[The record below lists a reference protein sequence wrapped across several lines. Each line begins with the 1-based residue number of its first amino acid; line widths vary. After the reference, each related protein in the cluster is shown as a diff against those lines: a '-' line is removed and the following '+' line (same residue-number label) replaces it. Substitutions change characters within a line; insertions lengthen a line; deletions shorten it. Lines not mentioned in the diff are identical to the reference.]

1 MRFAI
6 SVFTV
11 MIIASI
17 VGTVLKQNEPYTNY
31 IIQFGQFWFAAFEKL
46 GLYDVYHSG
55 WYLVILGFL
64 VVSTSLCVSRNTPS
78 MLREMRAWREHV
90 TEASLRLFNHKHE
103 YTTSQPADMSKLHQF
118 FAANGFRYRTL
129 PRNDGTLLVAKA
141 GSGHRLGYIFT
152 HSAIIIICLGG
163 LMDGNLWLKAQ
174 EMMGHIKIEDRD
186 IPVSAVPAISRLA
199 ASNPS
204 FRGNM
209 TIPEGGRGSVAYL
222 RVRDGYLIQELPFS
236 IALKKFS
243 IEHYATG
250 QPKSFA
256 SDVVI
261 FDPARDKPIEATIK
275 VNHPLTYNGIA
286 IYQSD
291 VQDGGSA
298 ITFTGWPLAGSDAK
312 PFTVNGEVFK
322 SNKLATAAEPLTLE
336 VEDFR
341 IFNVL
346 NLSLKGK
353 PQNVGPSI
361 TYKLRDTQGQAHE
374 YMNYM
379 MPMQLGGR
387 FYLVSGMRGA
397 PNEDYRYLRFPLD
410 EDNDISGFM
419 RWRAL
424 MSDPAQQKIVASKLA
439 DRAFVGKKMDD
450 DLHDKFATSVTQ
462 LMHLFAS
469 GGFNAIAS
477 FIDKAVPAA
486 EQEKAATSYIKIL
499 ESAAFE
505 TYIISQNQAG
515 KTPKADAAAAN
526 FVQDGLSALSDS
538 FFYGAPYYLQM
549 SDFKQRQASGLQLTR
564 SPGKNWVYGG
574 SLLLVIGIFAML
586 FIRERRIWLLV
597 KSDKVL
603 FAMSAA
609 RKSREFE
616 TEFARFKGRL
626 QQILES

>member
-1 MRFAI
+1 
-6 SVFTV
+6 
-11 MIIASI
+11 
-17 VGTVLKQNEPYTNY
+17 
-31 IIQFGQFWFAAFEKL
+31 
-46 GLYDVYHSG
+46 
-55 WYLVILGFL
+55 
-64 VVSTSLCVSRNTPS
+64 
-78 MLREMRAWREHV
+78 
-90 TEASLRLFNHKHE
+90 
-103 YTTSQPADMSKLHQF
+103 
-118 FAANGFRYRTL
+118 
-129 PRNDGTLLVAKA
+129 
-141 GSGHRLGYIFT
+141 
-152 HSAIIIICLGG
+152 
-163 LMDGNLWLKAQ
+163 
-174 EMMGHIKIEDRD
+174 
-186 IPVSAVPAISRLA
+186 
-199 ASNPS
+199 
-204 FRGNM
+204 
-209 TIPEGGRGSVAYL
+209 
-222 RVRDGYLIQELPFS
+222 
-236 IALKKFS
+236 
-243 IEHYATG
+243 
-250 QPKSFA
+250 
-256 SDVVI
+256 
-261 FDPARDKPIEATIK
+261 
-275 VNHPLTYNGIA
+275 
-286 IYQSD
+286 
-291 VQDGGSA
+291 
-298 ITFTGWPLAGSDAK
+298 
-312 PFTVNGEVFK
+312 
-322 SNKLATAAEPLTLE
+322 
-336 VEDFR
+336 
-341 IFNVL
+341 
-346 NLSLKGK
+346 
-353 PQNVGPSI
+353 
-361 TYKLRDTQGQAHE
+361 
-374 YMNYM
+374 
-379 MPMQLGGR
+379 
-387 FYLVSGMRGA
+387 
-397 PNEDYRYLRFPLD
+397 
-410 EDNDISGFM
+410 
-419 RWRAL
+419 